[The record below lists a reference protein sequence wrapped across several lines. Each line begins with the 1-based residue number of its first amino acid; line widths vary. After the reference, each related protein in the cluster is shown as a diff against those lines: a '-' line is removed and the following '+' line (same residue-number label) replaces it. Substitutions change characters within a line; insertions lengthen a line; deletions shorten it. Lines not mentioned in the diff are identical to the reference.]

1 MKNVPLLS
9 LCAFLAICVLRLT
22 ESSANAQLSDSLA
35 NGLRL
40 HFAFNGNATDSSS
53 NGFNGTLVGPP
64 SFVPDEQNNL
74 NSAISLNGLG
84 QYVSFTDQ
92 VFGPNVD
99 SFSFFA
105 RVNVDP
111 AKSGGIVMKGS
122 QNGEAQLKIADG
134 NFSFQVNT
142 GTRWEYATFPATS
155 GYKSLVGTYTRN
167 SNIQLWVDGELKQQT
182 PITNGSLWSNSGFY
196 SAVGAYVHSAGSFE
210 YFDGVI
216 DEVRIYDRALN
227 SSEIKV
233 LSVPADA
240 SDLDQDGVIYYREIK
255 DGTDPGDPTSFNPL
269 SKGLVAYYSFNGD
282 ASDESGFQR
291 NGTVQG
297 AASATDRFGRTN
309 KAYSF
314 AGGGEHIRVDSPPDV
329 VTPGVWTTT
338 LWVKVAAGGVSSPRF
353 VCNGTIDVG
362 VHGNG
367 TFVPFSG
374 EHPAFG
380 GGWGIPGVTS
390 SHVLRLE
397 QWYFIVVTYDGQKT
411 KIYLNGS
418 QSAESTESGGAPQA
432 ATFGLGI
439 GRNLDTGGDSF
450 AGVIDD
456 IRIYDR
462 ALSAS
467 EINQV
472 MNASGDTDG
481 DELSDAWE
489 RGYGRYQIVQGS
501 FTWQQAKT
509 DAEAKGG
516 HLATITSQT
525 EQDFIVSLFEPQLR
539 EGRTGTWIGAYQT
552 SKTDEPS
559 GNWAWVNGEQWS
571 YANWNVSPDNYQGN
585 QDYGCIIGDIPGF
598 SKWDDAQLAG
608 GYTRYLLEFGYP
620 TDPFNPDTD
629 GDGLKDGAEHLLADL
644 GFSPLDIN
652 SAQAVTLFS
661 DPNKAF
667 LFTQEQ
673 YDLNRANGQTD
684 VTTSPSAFN
693 LFTRQQFDSNRTAGQ
708 SDVISN
714 PMSYGLYDNNSIMDL
729 HMGGLMIQ
737 KQGNNAVVSFQ
748 PQTTADLTQP
758 YTNYGLPITSTITM
772 PGDKG
777 FIRIQARPY
786 PTPSGTPPIH

>member
-240 SDLDQDGVIYYREIK
+240 SDLDQDGVNYYRETA
-255 DGTDPGDPTSFNPL
+255 DGTDPNDATSFNPL
-269 SKGLVAYYSFNGD
+269 SKGLVAYYPFDGNAND
-282 ASDESGFQR
+282 DSGYGR
-291 NGTVQG
+291 NGIVYN
-297 AASATDRFGRTN
+297 ASLTSDRVSAPLS
-309 KAYSF
+309 AYSF
-314 AGGGEHIRVDSPPDV
+314 VSASDKIEIPSLPNLSSNSF
-329 VTPGVWTTT
+329 TISA
-338 LWVKVAAGGVSSPRF
+338 WVYRTNSETFAAIFDQGLSSEPNSRIQLQFRPSSPTPWPSNSLAFCFWENDLHSDSNSALLFQWEHWLASFDSSTGLR
-353 VCNGTIDVG
+353 TI
-362 VHGNG
+362 
-367 TFVPFSG
+367 
-374 EHPAFG
+374 
-380 GGWGIPGVTS
+380 
-390 SHVLRLE
+390 
-397 QWYFIVVTYDGQKT
+397 YK
-411 KIYLNGS
+411 
-418 QSAESTESGGAPQA
+418 
-432 ATFGLGI
+432 
-439 GRNLDTGGDSF
+439 
-450 AGVIDD
+450 
-456 IRIYDR
+456 
-462 ALSAS
+462 
-467 EINQV
+467 
-472 MNASGDTDG
+472 
-481 DELSDAWE
+481 
-489 RGYGRYQIVQGS
+489 
-501 FTWQQAKT
+501 
-509 DAEAKGG
+509 
-516 HLATITSQT
+516 
-525 EQDFIVSLFEPQLR
+525 
-539 EGRTGTWIGAYQT
+539 
-552 SKTDEPS
+552 
-559 GNWAWVNGEQWS
+559 
-571 YANWNVSPDNYQGN
+571 
-585 QDYGCIIGDIPGF
+585 
-598 SKWDDAQLAG
+598 
-608 GYTRYLLEFGYP
+608 
-620 TDPFNPDTD
+620 
-629 GDGLKDGAEHLLADL
+629 DGLKVADDISETTQTGTGGTIGTFNDAAWPFL
-644 GFSPLDIN
+644 GSIDDVRFYARSL
-652 SAQAVTLFS
+652 SADEVRQLFYSEAFS
-661 DPNKAF
+661 DTQKHF
-667 LFTQEQ
+667 LVSTPSAMGHFSQAEYNT
-673 YDLNRANGQTD
+673 NRTNGQTD
-684 VTTSPSAFN
+684 VATNPAAFN
-693 LFTRQQFDSNRTAGQ
+693 LFTQSQFDGNRTAGQ
-708 SDVISN
+708 QDVIAS
-714 PMSYGLYDNNSIMDL
+714 PMAFGLYDSTSIMDL
-729 HMGGLMIQ
+729 HMGSLMIQ